1 MTAKPTALR
10 IPEELLQLADFQ
22 RHEQRIDRASVLRQW
37 MYQGAEV
44 FALKMVSQGRLT
56 IGRVAEL
63 LDKTHEDLY
72 RITASNE
79 IELGA
84 TLDDYLMSNR
94 VTENQLTKE
103 RSAG

>member
-1 MTAKPTALR
+1 MTAKPIALR
-10 IPEELLQLADFQ
+10 IPEELLQLADF
-22 RHEQRIDRASVLRQW
+22 RSHEQRIDRASVLRQS

-44 FALKMVSQGRLT
+44 FALKMVSQVRLT
-56 IGRVAEL
+56 IGRVPEL

-84 TLDDYLMSNR
+84 TPDDYLMSNR
-94 VTENQLTKE
+94 VTENQLTNE
-103 RSAG
+103 RLVG

>member
-1 MTAKPTALR
+1 
-10 IPEELLQLADFQ
+10 
-22 RHEQRIDRASVLRQW
+22 
-37 MYQGAEV
+37 MYKGAEV

-56 IGRVAEL
+56 IGRVAGL

-84 TLDDYLMSNR
+84 TLYDYLMSNR

>member
-10 IPEELLQLADFQ
+10 IPEELLQLANFQ
-22 RHEQRIDRASVLRQW
+22 SHEQRIDRASVLRQW

-44 FALKMVSQGRLT
+44 FALKMVSQRCLT
-56 IGRVAEL
+56 IGRAAEL

-72 RITASNE
+72 RIAASNE

-84 TLDDYLMSNR
+84 TLDDYLISNR

>member
-10 IPEELLQLADFQ
+10 IPEELLQLANFQ
-22 RHEQRIDRASVLRQW
+22 SHEQRIDRASVLRQW

-44 FALKMVSQGRLT
+44 FALKMVSQRCLT
-56 IGRVAEL
+56 IGRAAEL